1 MLKYLGKSIF
11 LLLVLALSATT
22 WAGEEIYWI
31 DVRSA
36 SEFASGHVE
45 GAVNIPHTEIV
56 ARIVAEIVIRQV
68 AASDDGDLVVDE
80 AEGIISI
87 AFGASVEE
95 GPDGLMTVTE
105 STGSFA
111 DIKQAFIIH

>member
-11 LLLVLALSATT
+11 LLLALALSATT
-22 WAGEEIYWI
+22 WAAEEIYWI

-56 ARIVAEIVIRQV
+56 ARIGEVTDDKDATLYLYCRSGRRSG
-68 AASDDGDLVVDE
+68 AATDALQQAGFVDVVNVGGLDDALKRAAATDDGP
-80 AEGIISI
+80 
-87 AFGASVEE
+87 EE
-95 GPDGLMTVTE
+95 Y
-105 STGSFA
+105 
-111 DIKQAFIIH
+111 

>member
-56 ARIVAEIVIRQV
+56 ARIGEVTDDKDATLYLYCRSGRRSG
-68 AASDDGDLVVDE
+68 AATDALQQAGFVDVVNVGGLDDALKRAAATDDGP
-80 AEGIISI
+80 
-87 AFGASVEE
+87 EE
-95 GPDGLMTVTE
+95 Y
-105 STGSFA
+105 
-111 DIKQAFIIH
+111 